1 MTLGI
6 LQNLG
11 RALSHQIPL
20 PWVFACRMVWRD
32 HSSVPQCFNAG
43 AESDMGGSFA
53 GTSDSPA
60 LKAVVRGPD
69 AGNMSQPWY
78 MSPSAQSDICLKPGL
93 QRHPSGVAVCRQQH
107 PQLDKP
113 QWANAPGCSIW
124 DVLLLSPAVLLVWPW
139 PGWSHCWLSWA
150 QPCPDRIS
158 VTGGHTLCR
167 KCGWRAGPDLSL
179 AWSDSPV
186 PVPAQP
192 SKPSHA
198 PPAAFRA
205 GFWMQPV
212 GFGLVLWLGEKSPLS
227 CVGSS
232 QSCAKPAL

>member
-1 MTLGI
+1 
-6 LQNLG
+6 
-11 RALSHQIPL
+11 
-20 PWVFACRMVWRD
+20 MVWGD

-43 AESDMGGSFA
+43 AESDTGGSFA

-60 LKAVVRGPD
+60 LKAVVQGPD
-69 AGNMSQPWY
+69 

-93 QRHPSGVAVCRQQH
+93 QRHPSGLAVCRQQH

-124 DVLLLSPAVLLVWPW
+124 DMLLLSPAVLLVWPW
-139 PGWSHCWLSWA
+139 PGWSHRQLSWA
-150 QPCPDRIS
+150 QPCPDHINA
-158 VTGGHTLCR
+158 TWGHALGR

-192 SKPSHA
+192 LKPPRA
-198 PPAAFRA
+198 PPGASCRALDAAS
-205 GFWMQPV
+205 GVW
-212 GFGLVLWLGEKSPLS
+212 
-227 CVGSS
+227 
-232 QSCAKPAL
+232 SCAMAGGKITPQLCWELSELC